1 MKPYIEPIHIKKYA
15 GKRVGIDA
23 YSWLHKGAY
32 SCSMELCLNSD
43 GEKKLRY
50 IDYFMHRINLLR
62 HHKITPV
69 VVFDGGNV
77 PCKSTTEQDR
87 HRRRI
92 SNREIAMAKLKEGNV
107 SAATEF
113 FQMWSAYNIVHFLG
127 MTGTAAFDSGHSI
140 VVVSIHGT
148 EVFPVSLSMTGHL
161 ATLQFL
167 EGKTFA
173 LGVIA

>member
-15 GKRVGIDA
+15 GKRV
-23 YSWLHKGAY
+23 
-32 SCSMELCLNSD
+32 D

-113 FQMWSAYNIVHFLG
+113 FQENTQENGGSEFLAYNF
-127 MTGTAAFDSGHSI
+127 
-140 VVVSIHGT
+140 
-148 EVFPVSLSMTGHL
+148 
-161 ATLQFL
+161 
-167 EGKTFA
+167 EGPEEA
-173 LGVIA
+173 NHQSPQRILLDDQY

>member
-113 FQMWSAYNIVHFLG
+113 FQLSILGNFSKQDLFPSKCLLPLLNYGINNMSYIVL
-127 MTGTAAFDSGHSI
+127 ASI
-140 VVVSIHGT
+140 SSI
-148 EVFPVSLSMTGHL
+148 F
-161 ATLQFL
+161 F
-167 EGKTFA
+167 
-173 LGVIA
+173 

>member
-113 FQMWSAYNIVHFLG
+113 FQLSILDDWSLG
-127 MTGTAAFDSGHSI
+127 YTSISGGEDFCIGGHSLN
-140 VVVSIHGT
+140 VVFSPNGT
-148 EVFPVSLSMTGHL
+148 L
-161 ATLQFL
+161 LQL
-167 EGKTFA
+167 CSPSEPNSPYCSR
-173 LGVIA
+173 IP